1 MLLTADHVEQMRLPT
16 TTSREGYEKSSVDA
30 YVEEIVA
37 TLRAWETEA
46 DDAAPDYVLHS
57 GDVTG
62 AAFPAIPSIH
72 DEGYEEE
79 RVDEFLDNVVSTL
92 VHYETRAAAGASAGA
107 PGAPGTGAGDGVG
120 AGATM
125 TADEIARRT
134 FNVVKFRGGY
144 ERQAVDAFMTRIVA
158 TLRAHEAGTWR
169 RGGPDGLLTS
179 ADVLNIKFQ
188 ATAFR
193 SGYEQD
199 EIDEFL
205 DDVAQALAAYEVR
218 D

>member
-1 MLLTADHVEQMRLPT
+1 MLLTADHVEQMHLPT

-30 YVEEIVA
+30 YLEEIVA

-46 DDAAPDYVLHS
+46 DGAAPDYVLHS

-62 AAFPAIPSIH
+62 AAFPTIPAAH

-79 RVDEFLDNVVSTL
+79 RVDDFLDDVVSTL
-92 VHYETRAAAGASAGA
+92 VHYEAGAAAAAGGS
-107 PGAPGTGAGDGVG
+107 GTGADAG
-120 AGATM
+120 AGAAL
-125 TADEIARRT
+125 TADGAARRT
-134 FNVVKFRGGY
+134 FRVVKLRGGY
-144 ERQAVDAFMTRIVA
+144 DRQAVDAFMTRIVA

-218 D
+218 N

>member
-1 MLLTADHVEQMRLPT
+1 MLLTADHVEQMHLPT
-16 TTSREGYEKSSVDA
+16 TTNREGYEKSSVDA
-30 YVEEIVA
+30 YLEEIVA
-37 TLRAWETEA
+37 TLRAWETEE
-46 DDAAPDYVLHS
+46 DGTAPDYVLHS

-62 AAFPAIPSIH
+62 AAFPTTPATH
-72 DEGYEEE
+72 DEGYEET
-79 RVDEFLDNVVSTL
+79 RVDEFLDDVVSTL
-92 VHYETRAAAGASAGA
+92 VHYEARAAAVAG
-107 PGAPGTGAGDGVG
+107 GSGTGADAG
-120 AGATM
+120 AGAAL
-125 TADEIARRT
+125 TADGAARRT
-134 FNVVKFRGGY
+134 FRVVKLRGGY
-144 ERQAVDAFMTRIVA
+144 DRQAVDAFMTRIVA

>member
-30 YVEEIVA
+30 YLEEIVA
-37 TLRAWETEA
+37 TLRAWETEE
-46 DDAAPDYVLHS
+46 DGAAPDYVLHS

-62 AAFPAIPSIH
+62 AAFPTIPAAH

-79 RVDEFLDNVVSTL
+79 RVDDLLDDVVSTL
-92 VHYETRAAAGASAGA
+92 VHYEARAAAAAG
-107 PGAPGTGAGDGVG
+107 GSGTGADAG
-120 AGATM
+120 AGAAL
-125 TADEIARRT
+125 TADEAARRT
-134 FNVVKFRGGY
+134 FRVVKLRGGY
-144 ERQAVDAFMTRIVA
+144 DRQAVDAFMTRIVA

-218 D
+218 G

>member
-1 MLLTADHVEQMRLPT
+1 MLLTADHVEQMHLPT

-30 YVEEIVA
+30 YLEEIVA
-37 TLRAWETEA
+37 TLRAWETEE
-46 DDAAPDYVLHS
+46 DGTAPDYVLHS

-62 AAFPAIPSIH
+62 AAFPTIH

-79 RVDEFLDNVVSTL
+79 RVDDFLDDVVSTL
-92 VHYETRAAAGASAGA
+92 VHYEAGAAAAAGGS
-107 PGAPGTGAGDGVG
+107 GTGADAG
-120 AGATM
+120 AGAAL
-125 TADEIARRT
+125 TADGAARRT
-134 FNVVKFRGGY
+134 FRVVKLRGGY
-144 ERQAVDAFMTRIVA
+144 DRQAVDAFMTRIVA

>member
-1 MLLTADHVEQMRLPT
+1 MLLTADHVEQMHLPT
-16 TTSREGYEKSSVDA
+16 TTNREGYEKSSVDA
-30 YVEEIVA
+30 YLEEIVA
-37 TLRAWETEA
+37 TLRAWETEE
-46 DDAAPDYVLHS
+46 DGAAPDYVLHS

-62 AAFPAIPSIH
+62 AAFPTIPAAH

-79 RVDEFLDNVVSTL
+79 RVDDLLDDVVSTL
-92 VHYETRAAAGASAGA
+92 VHYEARAAAIAG
-107 PGAPGTGAGDGVG
+107 GSGTGADAG
-120 AGATM
+120 AGAAL
-125 TADEIARRT
+125 TADGAARRT
-134 FNVVKFRGGY
+134 FRVVKLRGGY
-144 ERQAVDAFMTRIVA
+144 DRQAVDAFMTRIVA

-218 D
+218 N

>member
-30 YVEEIVA
+30 YLEEIVA

-46 DDAAPDYVLHS
+46 DGAAPDYVLHS

-62 AAFPAIPSIH
+62 AAFPTIPAAH

-79 RVDEFLDNVVSTL
+79 RVDDFLDDVVSTL
-92 VHYETRAAAGASAGA
+92 VHYEAGAAAAAGGS
-107 PGAPGTGAGDGVG
+107 G
-120 AGATM
+120 AGADAGAGAAL
-125 TADEIARRT
+125 TADGAARRT
-134 FNVVKFRGGY
+134 FRVVKLRGGY
-144 ERQAVDAFMTRIVA
+144 DRQAVDAFMTRIVA

-218 D
+218 N

>member
-1 MLLTADHVEQMRLPT
+1 MLLTADHVEQMHLPT

-30 YVEEIVA
+30 YLEEIVA

-46 DDAAPDYVLHS
+46 DGAAPDYVLHS

-62 AAFPAIPSIH
+62 AAFPTIPAAH

-79 RVDEFLDNVVSTL
+79 RVDDLLDDVVSTL
-92 VHYETRAAAGASAGA
+92 VHYEARAAAIAG
-107 PGAPGTGAGDGVG
+107 GSGTGADAG
-120 AGATM
+120 AGAAL

-134 FNVVKFRGGY
+134 FRVVKLRGGY
-144 ERQAVDAFMTRIVA
+144 DCQAVDAFMTRIVA

-218 D
+218 N

>member
-1 MLLTADHVEQMRLPT
+1 MLLTADHVEQMHLPT

-30 YVEEIVA
+30 YLEEIVA

-46 DDAAPDYVLHS
+46 DGAAPDYVLHS

-62 AAFPAIPSIH
+62 AAFPTIPAAH
-72 DEGYEEE
+72 DEGYEET
-79 RVDEFLDNVVSTL
+79 RVDEFLDDVVSTL
-92 VHYETRAAAGASAGA
+92 VHYEAGAAAAAGGS
-107 PGAPGTGAGDGVG
+107 GTGADAG
-120 AGATM
+120 AGAAL
-125 TADEIARRT
+125 TADGAARRT
-134 FNVVKFRGGY
+134 FRVVKLRGGY
-144 ERQAVDAFMTRIVA
+144 DRQAVDAFMTRIVA

>member
-1 MLLTADHVEQMRLPT
+1 MLLTADHVEQMHLPT

-30 YVEEIVA
+30 YLEEIVA

-46 DDAAPDYVLHS
+46 DGAAPDYVLHS

-62 AAFPAIPSIH
+62 AAFPTIPAAH

-79 RVDEFLDNVVSTL
+79 RVDEFLDDVVSTL
-92 VHYETRAAAGASAGA
+92 VHYEAGAAAAAGGS
-107 PGAPGTGAGDGVG
+107 G
-120 AGATM
+120 AGAGAGAGAAL
-125 TADEIARRT
+125 TADGAARRT
-134 FNVVKFRGGY
+134 FRVVKLRGGY

-218 D
+218 N

>member
-16 TTSREGYEKSSVDA
+16 TTNREGYEKSSVDA

-62 AAFPAIPSIH
+62 AAFPTIPAAH

-79 RVDEFLDNVVSTL
+79 RVDDFLDDVVSTL
-92 VHYETRAAAGASAGA
+92 VHYETRAAAIAGG
-107 PGAPGTGAGDGVG
+107 PGAGGTGAG
-120 AGATM
+120 AGEAM
-125 TADEIARRT
+125 TADGAARRT
-134 FNVVKFRGGY
+134 FRVVKLRGGY

-218 D
+218 G

>member
-1 MLLTADHVEQMRLPT
+1 MLLTADHVEQMHLPT

-30 YVEEIVA
+30 YLEEIVA

-46 DDAAPDYVLHS
+46 DGAAPDYVLHS

-62 AAFPAIPSIH
+62 AAFPTIPAAH

-79 RVDEFLDNVVSTL
+79 RVDEFLDDVVSTL
-92 VHYETRAAAGASAGA
+92 VHYEAGAAAVAG
-107 PGAPGTGAGDGVG
+107 GSGTGADAG
-120 AGATM
+120 AGAAL
-125 TADEIARRT
+125 TADETARRT
-134 FNVVKFRGGY
+134 FRVVKLRGGY
-144 ERQAVDAFMTRIVA
+144 DRQAVDAFMTRIVA

-218 D
+218 N

>member
-1 MLLTADHVEQMRLPT
+1 MLLTADHVEQMHLPT

-62 AAFPAIPSIH
+62 AAFPTIPAAH
-72 DEGYEEE
+72 DESYEEE
-79 RVDEFLDNVVSTL
+79 RVDDFLDDVVSTL
-92 VHYETRAAAGASAGA
+92 VHYETRAAAIAGG
-107 PGAPGTGAGDGVG
+107 PGAGGTGAG
-120 AGATM
+120 AGEAM
-125 TADEIARRT
+125 TADGAARRT
-134 FNVVKFRGGY
+134 FRVVKLRGGY

>member
-1 MLLTADHVEQMRLPT
+1 MLLTADHVEQMHLPT
-16 TTSREGYEKSSVDA
+16 TTNREGYEKSSVDA
-30 YVEEIVA
+30 YLEEIVA
-37 TLRAWETEA
+37 TLRAWETEE
-46 DDAAPDYVLHS
+46 DGAAPDYVLHS

-62 AAFPAIPSIH
+62 AAFPTIPAAH

-79 RVDEFLDNVVSTL
+79 RVDDLLDDVVSTL
-92 VHYETRAAAGASAGA
+92 VHYEARAAAIAG
-107 PGAPGTGAGDGVG
+107 GSGTGADAG
-120 AGATM
+120 AGAAL
-125 TADEIARRT
+125 TADETARRT
-134 FNVVKFRGGY
+134 FRVVKLRGGY
-144 ERQAVDAFMTRIVA
+144 DRQAVDAFMTRIVA

>member
-1 MLLTADHVEQMRLPT
+1 MLLTADHVEQMHLPT

-30 YVEEIVA
+30 YLEEIVA

-46 DDAAPDYVLHS
+46 DGAAPDYVLHS

-62 AAFPAIPSIH
+62 AAFPTIPAAH

-79 RVDEFLDNVVSTL
+79 RVDDFLDDVVSTL
-92 VHYETRAAAGASAGA
+92 VHYEAGAAAAAGGS
-107 PGAPGTGAGDGVG
+107 GTGADAG
-120 AGATM
+120 AGAAL
-125 TADEIARRT
+125 TADGAARRT
-134 FNVVKFRGGY
+134 FRVVKLRGGFD
-144 ERQAVDAFMTRIVA
+144 RQAVDAFMTRIVA

-218 D
+218 G

>member
-1 MLLTADHVEQMRLPT
+1 MLLTADHVEQMHLPT

-30 YVEEIVA
+30 YLEEIVA
-37 TLRAWETEA
+37 TLRAWETEE
-46 DDAAPDYVLHS
+46 DGTAPDYVLHS

-62 AAFPAIPSIH
+62 AAFPTTPATH

-79 RVDEFLDNVVSTL
+79 RVDDFLDDVVSTL
-92 VHYETRAAAGASAGA
+92 VHYEARAAAIAG
-107 PGAPGTGAGDGVG
+107 GSGTGADAG
-120 AGATM
+120 AGAAL
-125 TADEIARRT
+125 TADGAARRT
-134 FNVVKFRGGY
+134 FRVVKLRGGY
-144 ERQAVDAFMTRIVA
+144 DRQAVDAFMTRIVA

>member
-1 MLLTADHVEQMRLPT
+1 MLLTADHVEQMHLPT
-16 TTSREGYEKSSVDA
+16 TTNREGYEKSSVDA
-30 YVEEIVA
+30 YLEEIVA
-37 TLRAWETEA
+37 TLRAWETEE
-46 DDAAPDYVLHS
+46 DGTAPDYVLHS

-62 AAFPAIPSIH
+62 AAFPTIPAAH

-79 RVDEFLDNVVSTL
+79 RVDDFLDDVVSTL
-92 VHYETRAAAGASAGA
+92 VHYEAGAAAAAGGS
-107 PGAPGTGAGDGVG
+107 G
-120 AGATM
+120 AGADAGAGAAL
-125 TADEIARRT
+125 TADGAARRT
-134 FNVVKFRGGY
+134 FRVVKLRGGY
-144 ERQAVDAFMTRIVA
+144 DRQAVDAFMTRIVA

>member
-62 AAFPAIPSIH
+62 AAFPTIPAAH

-79 RVDEFLDNVVSTL
+79 RVDDFLDDVVSTL
-92 VHYETRAAAGASAGA
+92 VHYEAGAAAAAGGS
-107 PGAPGTGAGDGVG
+107 G
-120 AGATM
+120 AGADAGAGAAL
-125 TADEIARRT
+125 TADGAARRT
-134 FNVVKFRGGY
+134 FRVVKLRGGY
-144 ERQAVDAFMTRIVA
+144 DRQAVDAFMTRIVA

-218 D
+218 N

>member
-16 TTSREGYEKSSVDA
+16 TTNREGYEKSSVDA

-62 AAFPAIPSIH
+62 AAFPAIH

-107 PGAPGTGAGDGVG
+107 PGAGAGDGVG
-120 AGATM
+120 AAM
-125 TADEIARRT
+125 TADETARRT
-134 FNVVKFRGGY
+134 FRVVKLRGGY

-158 TLRAHEAGTWR
+158 TLRAHEAATWR
-169 RGGPDGLLTS
+169 RGGPEGLLTS
-179 ADVLNIKFQ
+179 ADVINIKFQ
-188 ATAFR
+188 ATALR

-199 EIDEFL
+199 EVDEFL

>member
-30 YVEEIVA
+30 YLEEIVA
-37 TLRAWETEA
+37 TLRAWETEE
-46 DDAAPDYVLHS
+46 DGAAPDYVLHS

-62 AAFPAIPSIH
+62 AAFPTIPAAH

-79 RVDEFLDNVVSTL
+79 RVDDLLDDVVSTL
-92 VHYETRAAAGASAGA
+92 VHYEARAAAIAG
-107 PGAPGTGAGDGVG
+107 GSGTGADAG
-120 AGATM
+120 AGAAL
-125 TADEIARRT
+125 TADETARRT
-134 FNVVKFRGGY
+134 FRVVKLRGGY
-144 ERQAVDAFMTRIVA
+144 DCQAVDAFMTRIVA

>member
-1 MLLTADHVEQMRLPT
+1 MLLTADHVEQMHLPT

-30 YVEEIVA
+30 YLEEIVA
-37 TLRAWETEA
+37 TLRAWETEE
-46 DDAAPDYVLHS
+46 DGAAPDYVLHS

-62 AAFPAIPSIH
+62 AAFPTIPAAH

-79 RVDEFLDNVVSTL
+79 RVDEFLDDVVSTL
-92 VHYETRAAAGASAGA
+92 VHYEARAAAAAG
-107 PGAPGTGAGDGVG
+107 GSGTGADAG
-120 AGATM
+120 AGAAL
-125 TADEIARRT
+125 TADEAARRT
-134 FNVVKFRGGY
+134 FRVVKLRGGY
-144 ERQAVDAFMTRIVA
+144 DRQAVDAFMTRIVA

>member
-1 MLLTADHVEQMRLPT
+1 MLLTADHVEQMHLPT

-30 YVEEIVA
+30 YLEEIVA
-37 TLRAWETEA
+37 TLRAWETEE
-46 DDAAPDYVLHS
+46 DGTAPDYVLHS

-62 AAFPAIPSIH
+62 AAFPTTPATH
-72 DEGYEEE
+72 DEGYEEA
-79 RVDEFLDNVVSTL
+79 RVDEFLDDVVSTL
-92 VHYETRAAAGASAGA
+92 VHYEARAAAVAG
-107 PGAPGTGAGDGVG
+107 GSGTGADAG
-120 AGATM
+120 AGAAL
-125 TADEIARRT
+125 TADETARRT
-134 FNVVKFRGGY
+134 FRVVKLRGGY
-144 ERQAVDAFMTRIVA
+144 DRQAVDAFMTRIVA

>member
-1 MLLTADHVEQMRLPT
+1 MLLTADHVEQMHLPT

-30 YVEEIVA
+30 YLEEIVA

-46 DDAAPDYVLHS
+46 DGAAPDYVLHS

-62 AAFPAIPSIH
+62 AAFPTIPAAH

-79 RVDEFLDNVVSTL
+79 RVDDLLDDVVSTL
-92 VHYETRAAAGASAGA
+92 VHYVAGAAAAAGGS
-107 PGAPGTGAGDGVG
+107 GTGADAG
-120 AGATM
+120 AGAAL
-125 TADEIARRT
+125 TADGAARRT
-134 FNVVKFRGGY
+134 FRVVKLRGGY
-144 ERQAVDAFMTRIVA
+144 DRQAVDAFMTRIVA

-218 D
+218 N

>member
-1 MLLTADHVEQMRLPT
+1 MLLTADHVEQMSLPT
-16 TTSREGYEKSSVDA
+16 TTSRESYEKSSVDA
-30 YVEEIVA
+30 YLEEIVA
-37 TLRAWETEA
+37 TLRAWETEE
-46 DDAAPDYVLHS
+46 DGTAPDYVLHS

-62 AAFPAIPSIH
+62 AAFPTIPAAH

-79 RVDEFLDNVVSTL
+79 RVDDLLDDVVSTL
-92 VHYETRAAAGASAGA
+92 VHYEARAAAAAG
-107 PGAPGTGAGDGVG
+107 GSGTGADTG
-120 AGATM
+120 AGAAL
-125 TADEIARRT
+125 TADEAARRT
-134 FNVVKFRGGY
+134 FRVVKLRGGY
-144 ERQAVDAFMTRIVA
+144 DRQAVDAFMTRIVA

-218 D
+218 N

>member
-1 MLLTADHVEQMRLPT
+1 MLLTADHVEQMHLPT

-30 YVEEIVA
+30 YLEEIVA

-46 DDAAPDYVLHS
+46 DGAAPDYVLHS

-62 AAFPAIPSIH
+62 AAFPTIPAAH

-79 RVDEFLDNVVSTL
+79 RVDDFLDDVVSTL
-92 VHYETRAAAGASAGA
+92 VHYEAGAAAAAGGS
-107 PGAPGTGAGDGVG
+107 G
-120 AGATM
+120 AGADAGARAAL
-125 TADEIARRT
+125 TADGAARRT
-134 FNVVKFRGGY
+134 FRVVKLRGGY

-218 D
+218 N

>member
-1 MLLTADHVEQMRLPT
+1 MLLTADHVEQMHLPT
-16 TTSREGYEKSSVDA
+16 TTNREGYEKSSVDA
-30 YVEEIVA
+30 YLEEIVA
-37 TLRAWETEA
+37 TLRAWETEE
-46 DDAAPDYVLHS
+46 DGTAPDYVLHS

-62 AAFPAIPSIH
+62 AAFPTIPAAH

-79 RVDEFLDNVVSTL
+79 RVDDLLDDVVSTL
-92 VHYETRAAAGASAGA
+92 VHYEAGAAAAAGGS
-107 PGAPGTGAGDGVG
+107 GTGADAG
-120 AGATM
+120 AGAAL
-125 TADEIARRT
+125 TADGAARRT
-134 FNVVKFRGGY
+134 FRVVKLRGGY
-144 ERQAVDAFMTRIVA
+144 DRQAVDAFMTRIVA

-218 D
+218 N

>member
-1 MLLTADHVEQMRLPT
+1 MLLTADHVEQMHLPT

-30 YVEEIVA
+30 YLEEIVA

-46 DDAAPDYVLHS
+46 DGAAPDYVLHS

-62 AAFPAIPSIH
+62 AAFPTIPAAH
-72 DEGYEEE
+72 HEGYEEE
-79 RVDEFLDNVVSTL
+79 RVDDLLDDVVSTL
-92 VHYETRAAAGASAGA
+92 VHYEARAAAIAG
-107 PGAPGTGAGDGVG
+107 GSGTGTDAG
-120 AGATM
+120 AGAAL
-125 TADEIARRT
+125 TADEAARRT
-134 FNVVKFRGGY
+134 FRVVKLRGGY
-144 ERQAVDAFMTRIVA
+144 DRQAVDAFMTRIVA

-205 DDVAQALAAYEVR
+205 DDVAQALSAYEVR
-218 D
+218 G

>member
-1 MLLTADHVEQMRLPT
+1 MLLTADHVEQMHLPT
-16 TTSREGYEKSSVDA
+16 TTSREGYEKSSVEA
-30 YVEEIVA
+30 YLEEIVA

-46 DDAAPDYVLHS
+46 DGAAPDYVLHS

-62 AAFPAIPSIH
+62 AAFPTIPAAH

-79 RVDEFLDNVVSTL
+79 RVDDFLDDVVSTL
-92 VHYETRAAAGASAGA
+92 VHYEAGAAAAAGGS
-107 PGAPGTGAGDGVG
+107 GTGADAG
-120 AGATM
+120 AGAAL
-125 TADEIARRT
+125 TADGAARRT
-134 FNVVKFRGGY
+134 FRVVKLRGGY

>member
-1 MLLTADHVEQMRLPT
+1 MLLTADHVEQMHLPT

-30 YVEEIVA
+30 YLEEIVA

-46 DDAAPDYVLHS
+46 DGAAPDYVLHS

-62 AAFPAIPSIH
+62 AAFPTIPAAH

-79 RVDEFLDNVVSTL
+79 RVDDLLDDVVSTL
-92 VHYETRAAAGASAGA
+92 VHYEARDAAIAGGS
-107 PGAPGTGAGDGVG
+107 GTGADAG
-120 AGATM
+120 AGAAL
-125 TADEIARRT
+125 TADGAARRT
-134 FNVVKFRGGY
+134 FRVVKLRGGY

-218 D
+218 N

>member
-1 MLLTADHVEQMRLPT
+1 MHLPT

-30 YVEEIVA
+30 YLEEIVA

-46 DDAAPDYVLHS
+46 DGAAPDYVLHS

-62 AAFPAIPSIH
+62 AAFPTIPAAH

-79 RVDEFLDNVVSTL
+79 RVDDLLDDVVSTL
-92 VHYETRAAAGASAGA
+92 VHYEAGAAAAAGGS
-107 PGAPGTGAGDGVG
+107 G
-120 AGATM
+120 AGADAGAGAAL
-125 TADEIARRT
+125 TADGAARRT
-134 FNVVKFRGGY
+134 FRVVKLRGGY

-218 D
+218 N

>member
-1 MLLTADHVEQMRLPT
+1 MLLTADHVEQMHLPT

-30 YVEEIVA
+30 YLEEIVA
-37 TLRAWETEA
+37 TLRAWETEE
-46 DDAAPDYVLHS
+46 DGAAPDYVLHS

-62 AAFPAIPSIH
+62 AAFPTIPAAH

-79 RVDEFLDNVVSTL
+79 RVDDLLDDVVSTL
-92 VHYETRAAAGASAGA
+92 VHYEARAAAIAG
-107 PGAPGTGAGDGVG
+107 GSGTGADAGTG
-120 AGATM
+120 AAL
-125 TADEIARRT
+125 TADETARRT
-134 FNVVKFRGGY
+134 FRVVKLRGGY
-144 ERQAVDAFMTRIVA
+144 DRQAVDAFMTRIVA

>member
-1 MLLTADHVEQMRLPT
+1 MLLTADHVEQMHLPT

-30 YVEEIVA
+30 YLEEIVA
-37 TLRAWETEA
+37 TLRAWETEE
-46 DDAAPDYVLHS
+46 DGTAPDYVLHS

-62 AAFPAIPSIH
+62 AAFPTIPAAH

-79 RVDEFLDNVVSTL
+79 RVDDLLDDVVSTL
-92 VHYETRAAAGASAGA
+92 VHYEARAAAIAG
-107 PGAPGTGAGDGVG
+107 GSGTGADAG
-120 AGATM
+120 AGAAL
-125 TADEIARRT
+125 TADETARRT
-134 FNVVKFRGGY
+134 FRVVKLRGGY
-144 ERQAVDAFMTRIVA
+144 DCQAVDAFMTRIVA

-218 D
+218 N

>member
-1 MLLTADHVEQMRLPT
+1 MLLTADHVEQMHLPT

-30 YVEEIVA
+30 YLEEIVA

-46 DDAAPDYVLHS
+46 DGAAPDYVLHS

-62 AAFPAIPSIH
+62 AAFPTIPAAH
-72 DEGYEEE
+72 DEVYEEE
-79 RVDEFLDNVVSTL
+79 RVDDFLDDVVSTL
-92 VHYETRAAAGASAGA
+92 VHYEARAAAIAG
-107 PGAPGTGAGDGVG
+107 GSGTGADAG
-120 AGATM
+120 AGAAL
-125 TADEIARRT
+125 TADGAARRT
-134 FNVVKFRGGY
+134 FRVVKLRGGY
-144 ERQAVDAFMTRIVA
+144 DRQAVDAFMTRIVA

>member
-16 TTSREGYEKSSVDA
+16 TTNREGYEKSSVDA

-62 AAFPAIPSIH
+62 AAFPAIH

-92 VHYETRAAAGASAGA
+92 VHYETRAAAGASA
-107 PGAPGTGAGDGVG
+107 GAPGTGAGDGVG

-169 RGGPDGLLTS
+169 RGGPEGLLTS
-179 ADVLNIKFQ
+179 ADVINIKFQ
-188 ATAFR
+188 ATALR

-199 EIDEFL
+199 EVDEFL

>member
-1 MLLTADHVEQMRLPT
+1 MLLTADHVEQMHLPT

-30 YVEEIVA
+30 YLEEIVA
-37 TLRAWETEA
+37 TLRAWETEE
-46 DDAAPDYVLHS
+46 DGAAPDYVLHS

-62 AAFPAIPSIH
+62 AAFPTIPAAH

-79 RVDEFLDNVVSTL
+79 RVDDLLDDVVSTL
-92 VHYETRAAAGASAGA
+92 VHYEARAAAIAG
-107 PGAPGTGAGDGVG
+107 GSGTGADAG
-120 AGATM
+120 AGAAL
-125 TADEIARRT
+125 TADGAARRT
-134 FNVVKFRGGY
+134 FRVVKLRGGY
-144 ERQAVDAFMTRIVA
+144 DRQAVDAFMTRIVA

-218 D
+218 N

>member
-1 MLLTADHVEQMRLPT
+1 MLLTADHVEQMHLPT
-16 TTSREGYEKSSVDA
+16 TTRREGYEKSSVDA
-30 YVEEIVA
+30 YLEE
-37 TLRAWETEA
+37 
-46 DDAAPDYVLHS
+46 
-57 GDVTG
+57 
-62 AAFPAIPSIH
+62 
-72 DEGYEEE
+72 
-79 RVDEFLDNVVSTL
+79 
-92 VHYETRAAAGASAGA
+92 
-107 PGAPGTGAGDGVG
+107 
-120 AGATM
+120 
-125 TADEIARRT
+125 
-134 FNVVKFRGGY
+134 
-144 ERQAVDAFMTRIVA
+144 IVA
-158 TLRAHEAGTWR
+158 TLRAHEAGAWR

>member
-1 MLLTADHVEQMRLPT
+1 MLLTADHVEQMSLPT

-30 YVEEIVA
+30 YLEEIVA

-46 DDAAPDYVLHS
+46 DGAAPDYVLHS

-62 AAFPAIPSIH
+62 AAFPTIPAAH

-79 RVDEFLDNVVSTL
+79 RIDDFLDDVVSTL
-92 VHYETRAAAGASAGA
+92 VHYEAGAAAAAGGS
-107 PGAPGTGAGDGVG
+107 GTGADAG
-120 AGATM
+120 AGAAL
-125 TADEIARRT
+125 TADEAARRT
-134 FNVVKFRGGY
+134 FRVVKLRGGY
-144 ERQAVDAFMTRIVA
+144 DRQAVDAFMTRIVA

>member
-16 TTSREGYEKSSVDA
+16 TTNREGYEKSSVDA
-30 YVEEIVA
+30 YLEEIVA
-37 TLRAWETEA
+37 TLRAWETEE
-46 DDAAPDYVLHS
+46 DGAAPDYVLHS

-62 AAFPAIPSIH
+62 AAFPTIPAAH

-79 RVDEFLDNVVSTL
+79 RVDDFLDDVVSTL
-92 VHYETRAAAGASAGA
+92 VHYEAGAAAAAGGS
-107 PGAPGTGAGDGVG
+107 GTGADAG
-120 AGATM
+120 AGAAL
-125 TADEIARRT
+125 TADGTARRT
-134 FNVVKFRGGY
+134 FRVVKLRGGY
-144 ERQAVDAFMTRIVA
+144 DRQAVDAFMTRIVA

>member
-1 MLLTADHVEQMRLPT
+1 MLLTADHVEQMHLPT

-30 YVEEIVA
+30 YLEEIVA
-37 TLRAWETEA
+37 TLRAWETEE
-46 DDAAPDYVLHS
+46 DGAAPDYVLHS

-62 AAFPAIPSIH
+62 AAFPTIPAAH

-79 RVDEFLDNVVSTL
+79 RVDDLLDDVVSTL
-92 VHYETRAAAGASAGA
+92 VHYEARAAAAAG
-107 PGAPGTGAGDGVG
+107 GSGTGADAG
-120 AGATM
+120 AGAAL
-125 TADEIARRT
+125 TADETARRT
-134 FNVVKFRGGY
+134 FRVVKLRGGY
-144 ERQAVDAFMTRIVA
+144 DRQAVDAFMTRIVA

>member
-1 MLLTADHVEQMRLPT
+1 MLLTADHVEQMHLPT
-16 TTSREGYEKSSVDA
+16 TTNREGYEKSSVDA
-30 YVEEIVA
+30 YLEEIVA
-37 TLRAWETEA
+37 TLRAWETEE
-46 DDAAPDYVLHS
+46 DGAAPDYVLHS

-62 AAFPAIPSIH
+62 AAFPTIPAAH

-79 RVDEFLDNVVSTL
+79 RVDDLLDDVVSTL
-92 VHYETRAAAGASAGA
+92 VHYEARAAAIAG
-107 PGAPGTGAGDGVG
+107 GSGTGADAG
-120 AGATM
+120 AGAAL
-125 TADEIARRT
+125 TADETARRT
-134 FNVVKFRGGY
+134 FRVVKLRGGY
-144 ERQAVDAFMTRIVA
+144 DRQAVDAFMTRIVA

-218 D
+218 N